1 MSDYQVDEAK
11 RQKIARELGFLT
23 ASEVALLAGVKEST
37 LCAWRKRNSGPAY
50 VQFGNEPLYSLESLR
65 VFLVERVC
73 GMDRRHIIDAI

>member
-1 MSDYQVDEAK
+1 MSDNRVDEAK

-23 ASEVALLAGVKEST
+23 VSEVALLAGVKEST
-37 LCAWRKRNSGPAY
+37 LGAWRKRNSGPAY
-50 VQFGNEPLYSLESLR
+50 VKFGNDPLYSLESLR